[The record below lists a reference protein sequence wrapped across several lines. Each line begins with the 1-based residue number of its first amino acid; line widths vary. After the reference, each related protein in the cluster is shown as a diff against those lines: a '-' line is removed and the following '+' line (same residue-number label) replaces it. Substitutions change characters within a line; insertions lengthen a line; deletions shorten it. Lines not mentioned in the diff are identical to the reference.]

1 MPKIQTINQLKDA
14 INTLLNYNWDDEKDD
29 FKKHSSDKTHIF
41 VTMQALADWV
51 DE

>member
-1 MPKIQTINQLKDA
+1 MQKIQTIAQLKDA
-14 INTLLNYNWDDEKDD
+14 INAMLNYNWDDEEEDYKRHKAD
-29 FKKHSSDKTHIF
+29 SHIF